1 MKKNT
6 RLQKSPIRKRN
17 EVKKHEQGRKNRAWD
32 RHNGGDIA
40 DSRADRADSVG
51 IPLCVWSV
59 RVYGGGNAKE
69 YALENVQP
77 LENSV
82 LKGKKLAFLG
92 SSVTLGAS
100 SLHTSFADYIA
111 VRAGAEYVKEA
122 VSGTTLA
129 GGSANSYIARMKKM
143 DKNARFDLFVVQ
155 LSTNDATKKTD
166 LGKVSGRGKEHDTK
180 TVCGAIEYIIEY
192 AEKTWNC
199 PVVFYTNAYFES
211 EEYAAMVQALK
222 QIQEQYGIGVID
234 LYTDKEFNDISEE
247 ERDLYMADKIHP
259 TQAGYLKWWTPKMEE
274 YLNAF
279 MTGAA

>member
-1 MKKNT
+1 MSRGGKIGLGIGIT
-6 RLQKSPIRKRN
+6 AGILLIAVLIGLIVSGYLYAFGPFGFMADKRFA
-17 EVKKHEQGRKNRAWD
+17 KM
-32 RHNGGDIA
+32 
-40 DSRADRADSVG
+40 
-51 IPLCVWSV
+51 P
-59 RVYGGGNAKE
+59 GNAKE
-69 YALENVQP
+69 YALENVQL
-77 LENSV
+77 LEDSL
-82 LKGKKLAFLG
+82 LKGKNIAFLG

-129 GGSANSYIARMKKM
+129 ERGANSYIARMEKM

-155 LSTNDATKKTD
+155 LSTNDATKKIS

-199 PVVFYTNAYFES
+199 PVVFYTNAYFAS

-222 QIQEQYGIGVID
+222 QIQEEYGIGVID
-234 LYTDKEFNDISEE
+234 LYTDKEFNDITEE
-247 ERDLYMADKIHP
+247 ERELYMADKIHP
-259 TQAGYLKWWTPKMEE
+259 TQAGYLKWWTPQMEK

-279 MTGAA
+279 MTNIAG